1 MTGSWSGEMEK
12 VWRRLS
18 LVSADEG
25 GSSWRRRAAGLA
37 PEAKAAGSTTNS
49 NLIGTDNPIHSPRI
63 QVVAKFEPWFFPNQI
78 CLRTDSIHKAQ
89 ISEDVLWACVCNK
102 IRLRGYSG
110 TLLRRISCT
119 EEFGFSGFTLVFC
132 STKVLSN
139 KTPS

>member
-1 MTGSWSGEMEK
+1 MTGSWSGEMKK

-18 LVSADEG
+18 PFSADEG

-63 QVVAKFEPWFFPNQI
+63 QVVATFEPWFFPNQI
-78 CLRTDSIHKAQ
+78 CLKSTKY
-89 ISEDVLWACVCNK
+89 ISPRRSSGPTLVTN
-102 IRLRGYSG
+102 LRGYSG
-110 TLLRRISCT
+110 TWLRRISST
-119 EEFGFSGFTLVFC
+119 KKFGFSGFTLVFC
-132 STKVLSN
+132 STKVLFN